1 MNREE
6 FEKYLESIGGLENG
20 YYTDRPPIKSS
31 GFFEIN
37 KGWYDIVKNL
47 IEELI
52 AAGWDKQICQVKEK
66 FGGLRFYTN
75 SMSDECHKIVSKYE
89 NLSMETCEVCGEKGE
104 PRGGGWITTLC
115 TSHYIEPV
123 FNKFET
129 KHKEGFT
136 QSEMEELLKKFPK
149 INMDKF
155 NGAMFGNTCMTI
167 DEEMIT
173 YHCDVRSA
181 LYCGVE
187 NRDQRIGEWD

>member
-1 MNREE
+1 MHWVVHQNLKQKKMNREE
-6 FEKYLESIGGLENG
+6 FEEYLESIGGLENG
-20 YYTDRPPIKSS
+20 YYTD
-31 GFFEIN
+31 
-37 KGWYDIVKNL
+37 
-47 IEELI
+47 
-52 AAGWDKQICQVKEK
+52 
-66 FGGLRFYTN
+66 

-136 QSEMEELLKKFPK
+136 QSEIEELLKKFPK

-155 NGAMFGNTCMTI
+155 NGAMFGNTCMKI
-167 DEEMIT
+167 GEEMIT